1 MNIRNPIAG
10 VATLFLALTGC
21 QATSAPNG
29 ALVAHVTANF
39 ES

>member
-1 MNIRNPIAG
+1 MNMRN
-10 VATLFLALTGC
+10 ATAAAILILGFAGC
-21 QATSAPNG
+21 QATSVPIG